1 MRNNIRRRLQSKLI
15 NNVVYDDLVSLKRN
29 KSEIGSVEFGRLK
42 KELMYKAFN
51 NGSDN
56 CIEYFISIGI
66 ELIKGESNFLLSCKL
81 DRIEEVYNI
90 LLKYYGNEYKKE
102 VIASRLLQPHKIDDN
117 PSRLIYVSSLLE
129 SEFLTYEDVLKAINT
144 NFASEQK
151 KGKVISLLRDIKLM
165 KLGI

>member
-1 MRNNIRRRLQSKLI
+1 MKSNILRRLRSALI
-15 NNVVYDDLVSLKRN
+15 YNVVEDDLVSLKRN
-29 KSEIGSVEFGRLK
+29 KSDIGSVEFGKL
-42 KELMYKAFN
+42 ENTLMFHAFN
-51 NGSDN
+51 NASDK
-56 CIEYFISIGI
+56 CIEYFVSIGFT
-66 ELIKGESNFLLSCKL
+66 LNKGESHFLLSCKL

-102 VIASRLLQPHKIDDN
+102 VVASRLLKPHKIDDN
-117 PSRLIYVSSLLE
+117 PSRLDFVSSLLE